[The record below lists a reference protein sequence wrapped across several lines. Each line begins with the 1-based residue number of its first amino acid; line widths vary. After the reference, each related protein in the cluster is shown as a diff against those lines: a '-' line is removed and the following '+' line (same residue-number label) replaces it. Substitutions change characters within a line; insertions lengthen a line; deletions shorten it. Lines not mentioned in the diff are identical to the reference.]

1 MLNIEKNKKIYAK
14 LNDKIVTKD
23 KITED
28 KNAIK
33 NIIDIAK
40 NILIGLKYKS
50 SSLIYCIVL
59 RLSLNIF
66 TLLFPILFE

>member
-23 KITED
+23 KITDD